1 MNTEFLVLLLL
12 YVACLTTRSTYEV
25 FKKAGRVN
33 LKSKILFYLIFSAMC
48 LMWVSWFMM
57 CLVDPYAINLPVT
70 VRWIGFG
77 VFLVA
82 WGLALGALIQ
92 LRGLEDIDHLVTG
105 GLFSKLRHPMYTGF
119 IFWIVGGSVY
129 HGAAVSL
136 LVGALGIANILYWRR
151 LEDASMES
159 RYGNLYREY
168 RKGTWF

>member
-1 MNTEFLVLLLL
+1 MYTEFLVLIVV
-12 YVACLTTRSTYEV
+12 YVTCLITRSTYEV

-33 LKSKILFYLIFSAMC
+33 LKNKVLFSLIFSVMC

-57 CLVDPYAINLPVT
+57 CRVDPYAINLPVS
-70 VRWIGFG
+70 VKWIGFG

-82 WGLALGALIQ
+82 WGLALGALMQ

-105 GLFSKLRHPMYTGF
+105 GLFSKLRHPMSTGF
-119 IFWIVGGSVY
+119 ILWIVGSSVY

-136 LVGALGIANILYWRR
+136 SVGVLGIINILYWRR

>member
-1 MNTEFLVLLLL
+1 MNTEFLVLVLL
-12 YVACLTTRSTYEV
+12 YVACLATRSTYEV

-33 LKSKILFYLIFSAMC
+33 LKSKILFSVVFSVMS
-48 LMWVSWFMM
+48 LMWVCWFMV
-57 CLVDPYAINLPVT
+57 CPVDPYAVNLPLAVQ
-70 VRWIGFG
+70 WIGFG
-77 VFLVA
+77 VFLVG

-119 IFWIVGGSVY
+119 ILWIVGWSVY

-136 LVGALGIANILYWRR
+136 VVGVLGIANILYWRR

>member
-1 MNTEFLVLLLL
+1 MNTQFLVLLVL

-33 LKSKILFYLIFSAMC
+33 LKSKILFSLIFSVMC

-57 CLVDPYAINLPVT
+57 CPVDPYAINVPVT

-77 VFLVA
+77 VFLVG

-119 IFWIVGGSVY
+119 IFWIVGWSVY

-136 LVGALGIANILYWRR
+136 LVGVLGIANILYWRR

-168 RKGTWF
+168 REGTWF

>member
-1 MNTEFLVLLLL
+1 MKTNFLILLVL

-33 LKSKILFYLIFSAMC
+33 LKSKIFFYMIFSVMC

-57 CLVDPYAINLPVT
+57 CPVDPYAINVPVA

-77 VFLVA
+77 VFLLA

-92 LRGLEDIDHLVTG
+92 MRGLEDIDHLVTG

-119 IFWIVGGSVY
+119 ILWIVGWSVY
-129 HGAAVSL
+129 QGAAVSL
-136 LVGALGIANILYWRR
+136 VAGVLGIANILYWRR
-151 LEDASMES
+151 LEDAAMES
-159 RYGNLYREY
+159 RYGDAYREY
-168 RKGTWF
+168 RKDTWF

>member
-1 MNTEFLVLLLL
+1 MNTEFLVLLFL

-33 LKSKILFYLIFSAMC
+33 LKSRILFSFVFSVMC

-57 CLVDPYAINLPVT
+57 CPVDPYAVNLPLAVQ
-70 VRWIGFG
+70 WIGFG
-77 VFLVA
+77 TFLVG
-82 WGLALGALIQ
+82 WGLALGALVQ

-119 IFWIVGGSVY
+119 ISWIVGWAVY

-136 LVGALGIANILYWRR
+136 LVGVLGIVNILYWRR
-151 LEDASMES
+151 LEDAAMES
-159 RYGNLYREY
+159 RWGDLYREY

>member
-1 MNTEFLVLLLL
+1 MNTEFLVLLVL

-33 LKSKILFYLIFSAMC
+33 LKNKILFYLIFSVMC
-48 LMWVSWFMM
+48 TMWVSWFRM
-57 CLVDPYAINLPVT
+57 CLVDPYAINLPVA

-119 IFWIVGGSVY
+119 ILWILGWSVY

-136 LVGALGIANILYWRR
+136 MVGVLGIANIIYWRR

-159 RYGNLYREY
+159 QYGNLYSEY

>member
-1 MNTEFLVLLLL
+1 MNTEFLVLLIL
-12 YVACLTTRSTYEV
+12 YVACLATRSTYEV

-33 LKSKILFYLIFSAMC
+33 LKSKILFSLIFSVMC
-48 LMWVSWFMM
+48 LMWISWFMM
-57 CLVDPYAINLPVT
+57 CLVDPYAINVPVT

-105 GLFSKLRHPMYTGF
+105 GLFSRLRHPMYTGF
-119 IFWIVGGSVY
+119 ILWIVGWSVY
-129 HGAAVSL
+129 HGAVLSL
-136 LVGALGIANILYWRR
+136 LVGVLGIANILYWRR

>member
-1 MNTEFLVLLLL
+1 MNNEFLVLLVL
-12 YVACLTTRSTYEV
+12 YVSSLTTRSTYEV
-25 FKKAGRVN
+25 FKKAGRVD
-33 LKSKILFYLIFSAMC
+33 LKNRILFYLIFSVMC

-57 CLVDPYAINLPVT
+57 CVVDPYAIILPVT
-70 VRWIGFG
+70 VGWIGFG
-77 VFLVA
+77 VFLVG

-105 GLFSKLRHPMYTGF
+105 GLFVKLRHPMYTGF
-119 IFWIVGGSVY
+119 ILWIVGWSVY

-136 LVGALGIANILYWRR
+136 VVGVLGIANILYWRR

>member
-1 MNTEFLVLLLL
+1 MNTEFLILLVL

-33 LKSKILFYLIFSAMC
+33 LKSKILFSLIFSVMC

-57 CLVDPYAINLPVT
+57 CPVDPYAVNLPVT

-77 VFLVA
+77 VFLVG
-82 WGLALGALIQ
+82 WGLALGALMQ

-119 IFWIVGGSVY
+119 ILWIVGWSVY

-136 LVGALGIANILYWRR
+136 LVGVLGIANILYWRR